1 MATVQKLQEYA
12 AKKGGKLLSTSYI
25 GAKSEYEWQDAKG
38 RTFKKSWLSVRDYGT
53 WSPFEA
59 KENQL
64 KANIKYGLDYCI
76 EWCTA
81 KGWKFLSQQYTN
93 DKASYEFENEQGEYF
108 KAPWK
113 DVVAGR
119 RTGPDQR
126 GQSRNK
132 FSLETAKAWV
142 AERGGVLHATE
153 WKGMEYTYYFTDRN
167 GLYFNQQFKT
177 CMRHND
183 VLYVDSSRGQA
194 EIADFI
200 KHLDISVKENDR
212 TVLEGKE
219 IDILTDKLAV
229 EYHGLRWHT
238 IKDGNIDKNYHKNK
252 YLKCAEQGLELLQI
266 YDTEWHERKFQIK
279 SFLKS
284 KLGKNEY
291 KIGARKCDLVVVSK
305 EEAFE
310 FIDKYHIQ
318 GVGINNTFIYGL
330 KKDGELLMLIT
341 IGKHHRGGSEL
352 VLHRCVAKEGTT
364 VSGGLSRLCQHAKFI
379 HGTFYTFVDL
389 RWSSGKSWLSN
400 GWTHVK
406 TIASD
411 YLYYNINKK
420 QVRSK
425 NSCRKPKGTPKD
437 TTESMVMES
446 QGFYQVYDCGKM
458 KLKY

>member
-12 AKKGGKLLSTSYI
+12 AKKGGKLLSTSYV
-25 GAKSEYEWQDAKG
+25 GAKAEYEWQDAKG
-38 RTFKKSWLSVRDYGT
+38 RPFTKSWISVRDYGT

-64 KANIKYGLDYCI
+64 KANIKYGLEYCTK
-76 EWCTA
+76 WCTDI
-81 KGWKFLSQQYTN
+81 GWKFLSKQYTN
-93 DKASYEFENEQGEYF
+93 DKALYEFENAEGEYF

-113 DVVAGR
+113 DVVSGR
-119 RTGPDQR
+119 RAGPDQR

-132 FSLETAKAWV
+132 FNLETAKAWV
-142 AERGGVLHATE
+142 AERGGILHATE

-177 CMRHND
+177 CIRHND

-200 KHLDISVKENDR
+200 KHLGVPLKENDR
-212 TVLEGKE
+212 VVLEGKE
-219 IDILTDKLAV
+219 LDILTDKLAV

-238 IKDGNIDKNYHKNK
+238 IKDDKINKDYHKNK
-252 YLKCAEQGLELLQI
+252 YLKCAQQGLELIQI
-266 YDTEWHERKFQIK
+266 YDTEWHDRKYQIK

-284 KLGKNEY
+284 KLGKNEV
-291 KIGARKCDLVVVSK
+291 KVGARECIISQIPK
-305 EEAFE
+305 EEAFD
-310 FIDKYHIQ
+310 FIEKYHIQ
-318 GVGINNTFIYGL
+318 GVGINNEFIYGL
-330 KKDGELLMLIT
+330 RKGDELLMLIT

-352 VLHRCVAKEGTT
+352 LLHRCVAKEGVT
-364 VSGGLSRLCQHAKFI
+364 VSGGLSKLCKHAKAI
-379 HGTFYTFVDL
+379 HSTFYTFVDL

-400 GWTHVK
+400 GWSYVK
-406 TIASD
+406 TNRPD

-420 QVRSK
+420 QVKSK
-425 NSCRKPKGTPKD
+425 NSSRKPKD
-437 TTESMVMES
+437 TIKGVTEQSLMES
-446 QGFYQVYDCGKM
+446 QGFYKVYDCGKL